1 MKTPHTF
8 VLVPSYNHARFVAN
22 CLRSIIAQTVPP
34 KQLLVID
41 DGSQDGSPR
50 IIEKILKEC
59 PFPAELVVRGN
70 QGLTRTLNEGFAKS
84 SGKYFAYLGSDDYWF
99 PEFLEN
105 RQRVLGE
112 SPDAGVV
119 YGNSYIVDE
128 YGSIKDCTENWN
140 LYAGGEIRSLLYAG
154 CAPISSSVVYRR
166 SAIESFYW
174 DEDIR
179 LEDYDCYLRILLDC
193 VFAFDSQALSA
204 WRQHGSNTSSDS
216 EMLMRECLTAQTK
229 NLQMLIDADELRKIQ
244 NSTKLQHLEVF
255 LRNGKKRDALRHM
268 WQDETL
274 FLSVLKS
281 KRHVAKLIFPHA
293 LVDLNQRILKYRSAR
308 KYGRH

>member
-1 MKTPHTF
+1 M
-8 VLVPSYNHARFVAN
+8 L
-22 CLRSIIAQTVPP
+22 SIMAQTVPP
-34 KQLLVID
+34 MQLLVID
-41 DGSQDGSPR
+41 DGSQDDSPR
-50 IIEKILKEC
+50 IIEKILNDC
-59 PFPAELVVRGN
+59 PFPAELIVRGN
-70 QGLTRTLNEGFAKS
+70 RGLTRTLNEGFAKS

-128 YGSIKDCTENWN
+128 NDSIKDCTENWK

-166 SAIESFYW
+166 SAIESFFW
-174 DEDIR
+174 DEDIQ
-179 LEDYDCYLRILLDC
+179 LEDYDCYLRILLDG
-193 VFAFDSQALSA
+193 VFAFDPQALSA

-216 EMLMRECLTAQTK
+216 EMIMRECLTAQTK

-255 LRNGKKRDALRHM
+255 LRKGKKREALRHM

-293 LVDLNQRILKYRSAR
+293 LVDLNQRIIKYRSTW